1 MDSSSAAGAQANSMA
16 SLKNVSP
23 EIMEQIIRYLEYV
36 DSRPKVFSRPLIRED
51 VTNEPKYYYR
61 DPQFL

>member
-1 MDSSSAAGAQANSMA
+1 MA

-23 EIMEQIIRYLEYV
+23 EIMKQIIRYLEYV

-51 VTNEPKYYYR
+51 VTDEPKYYYR
-61 DPQFL
+61 DPLFRP